1 MINFLV
7 EFIVE
12 VVLGGIWE
20 ALRPPPAPGACM
32 RCNKNQGTL
41 SAPGSQELRVC
52 PACVGAI
59 NRNFRAASWFFI
71 ALSGLFIC
79 MWVLVGI
86 RILTADRPPD
96 WGFLIVVPIIGAI
109 VGLIGTT
116 IGAMVKEP
124 TESTLGVPGSR
135 LRGHGRPTIG

>member
-7 EFIVE
+7 EFIAE

-20 ALRPPPAPGACM
+20 ALRPSPPPGACM

-41 SAPGSQELRVC
+41 SAPGSQTLRVC
-52 PACVGAI
+52 PACVRAI

-71 ALSGLFIC
+71 AFGALFIC
-79 MWVLVGI
+79 LWLVVGI
-86 RILTADRPPD
+86 RILTAHRPPD
-96 WGFLIVVPIIGAI
+96 WGFLIIVPIVGVI

-116 IGAMVKEP
+116 IGSMVKEP
-124 TESTLGVPGSR
+124 TESTFGVTGSR
-135 LRGHGRPTIG
+135 SRGHGRPTIG